1 MAGDTYLIDGNEILT
16 PTTFRWMPQSPIDVQ
31 GDNRPI
37 YAGVRNAELKWVLV
51 SYADWSNI
59 QHLYSLVSATGSHVV
74 SIPAFPTI
82 SGSSY
87 AMSEYS
93 GVHLAEPAVGPFF
106 SEYPTSV
113 TLLIGN
119 IVTE

>member
-59 QHLYSLVSATGSHVV
+59 QHLYNLVRATGSHVV

-82 SGSSY
+82 SGSAY
-87 AMSEYS
+87 AMGEYS
-93 GVHLAEPAVGPFF
+93 GVHLAEPAIGTFF